1 MAPAVGAT
9 HAAEYASFLTV
20 RYLLSLSLSLCS
32 SVSVCAPL
40 SLCSSLSLSLCS
52 SVSVCAVVVYDCV
65 TGARAEQVFSAR
77 LKAHGLRLAT

>member
-40 SLCSSLSLSLCS
+40 SLCSSLSLSLCAPLSLSVRS
-52 SVSVCAVVVYDCV
+52 SSMIALQVLGRSRCL
-65 TGARAEQVFSAR
+65 AR
-77 LKAHGLRLAT
+77 G